1 MNTRQF
7 VPLYRTHRSAG
18 TLPSPAPVTNGLLQ
32 RKCACGG
39 TLGPTGECEECR
51 KKRLQ
56 QERKHPELRTQNN
69 VRGASITPHVGHSTG
84 QSLDTT
90 QAILS
95 PRFRQDF
102 SRVAA
107 HAGSQQPVP
116 ANRTSP
122 IRLTYE
128 LPTEEG
134 AVKKYSNKGVLMTL
148 AGSGTCINGGAESGC
163 DPDNGAY
170 TIYAN
175 HNTCCTKDC
184 SWLHEQTHVSDIT
197 SWGCCKALS
206 VAYNAKGADKG
217 ALVTKY
223 NDWLAKASD
232 LTECH
237 AYTNGVA
244 CADQLARTKNCAGA
258 GRDTDC
264 CKDIAEYRTK
274 YAAKAKTLCDRA
286 PKNPPPCPAF

>member
-1 MNTRQF
+1 MSARQLASLKRMAATF
-7 VPLYRTHRSAG
+7 
-18 TLPSPAPVTNGLLQ
+18 APVSGGLLQ

-39 TLGPTGECEECR
+39 TVGPTGECEECR

-56 QERKHPELRTQNN
+56 REREHPKLRTQND
-69 VRGASITPHVGHSTG
+69 VRGRSITPHVGRSTG
-84 QSLDTT
+84 QSLNAT
-90 QAILS
+90 QAFLS

-107 HAGSQQPVP
+107 HAHSQQPTQ
-116 ANRTSP
+116 AKRTSS
-122 IRLTYE
+122 IRLTHE

-134 AVKKYSNKGVLMTL
+134 ATKYSNKGVLMTL
-148 AGSGTCINGGAESGC
+148 AGSGTCINGGAESAC

-170 TIYAN
+170 RIYAN

-223 NDWLAKASD
+223 NDWLARASD

-237 AYTNGVA
+237 AYSNGVA

-286 PKNPPPCPAF
+286 PKDPPACPAF